1 MERLF
6 YLINSIMK
14 NGKDLFQYILG
25 GVIVAGFFILLY
37 LLIRTEV
44 PEKNADVL
52 NLVIG
57 ALIGSFTTI
66 VGYFYG
72 SSKGSSEKTELLNK
86 KADEAKS

>member
-1 MERLF
+1 
-6 YLINSIMK
+6 MK
-14 NGKDLFQYILG
+14 KDIKDYFQYGLG

-37 LLIRTEV
+37 ILIKTEV

-57 ALIGSFTTI
+57 ALIGSFSTI

-72 SSKGSSEKTELLNK
+72 SSKGSSEKTEMLGKN
-86 KADEAKS
+86 ANTGQ

>member
-1 MERLF
+1 
-6 YLINSIMK
+6 MK
-14 NGKDLFQYILG
+14 KDLKDTFQYVLG
-25 GVIVAGFFILLY
+25 GIIVIGFFLLLY
-37 LLIRTEV
+37 LLIKQEIPEV
-44 PEKNADVL
+44 NKDVL

-86 KADEAKS
+86 KTE